1 MKFSKGPLWRQ
12 HALLWLIRVL
22 VLFYISFPFCW
33 AITSSFKTDKELQLQ
48 PATFIPQNP
57 TWRNYQFV
65 LGGTDFLNAIGNSL
79 IVASATVALSLLL
92 GTLAA
97 YALGKL
103 RFRGKQVWLYLI
115 LAMTMFPQIS
125 ILTALYRIIRTLNL
139 TAMPGMII
147 SYLLFTL
154 PLTIWLLTAFFKAL
168 PDELMQAA
176 EVDGATPFQAFYM
189 ILLPLTMPALVTTG
203 LLTFISAWNE
213 YLFALTFTSIEPD
226 AHTLPISIASI
237 PDSLFGPLM
246 AANVMIMIPI
256 ILLMLIFG
264 ERIVQGLTG
273 AIHG

>member
-1 MKFSKGPLWRQ
+1 MKLSKAPLWRQ
-12 HALLWLIRVL
+12 RVLLWLIRLL
-22 VLFYISFPFCW
+22 VLLYISFPFCW

-65 LGGTDFLNAIGNSL
+65 LYYTDFLKGIGNSL
-79 IVASATVALSLLL
+79 IVASTSVALSLLL
-92 GTLAA
+92 GSLAA

-125 ILTALYRIIRTLNL
+125 ILTALYSIIRILNL
-139 TAMPGMII
+139 NAIPGMII

-154 PLTIWLLTAFFKAL
+154 PLTIWLLTTYVKAL

-176 EVDGATPFQAFYM
+176 EVDGATPFQAFYL

-213 YLFALTFTSIEPD
+213 YLFALTFTSIEPNT
-226 AHTLPISIASI
+226 HTLPIAIASI

-256 ILLMLIFG
+256 ILLMLTFQ
-264 ERIVQGLTG
+264 ERITEGLTG
-273 AIHG
+273 AING